1 MRLAVNPEFSRLDTK
16 ISDKFFGKRG
26 KQFPVKEIEN
36 IVNEM
41 MKEASVEDKPWSPG
55 DDVVTEGDFLVTC
68 CSEVVKKDPAVID
81 MILEFHKLYIEYMTR
96 NLSTREKALLGNRWW
111 DLVEKFLRR
120 QQAAVRDLAKSLEVD
135 VDLKAV
141 FPPLRFV
148 HGRGVPQPRP
158 KKQHADGDKGA
169 AAQALLEMKGAPA
182 PAVRAP
188 EEGEEEEA
196 PEDGEEEKK
205 AGGAPAHPVKW
216 SGGHP
221 DKPDKPKPS
230 TTASRAPAPAP
241 AAAVP
246 APAPAAAAAAAVPAP
261 APAAAVPAPAPA
273 PAVPAPAPAAGAGA
287 GAGAGE
293 EEEEEEEGGVVPYF
307 QGAVVGD
314 KRQAG
319 DQIQRP
325 PKISRG
331 SSQVVLSALKKA
343 GLVVFSPPSSSS
355 SSSSF
360 SSSSSSDDAAAFES
374 ANLLAFFTKKM
385 VPAHAAVQGN
395 RVVETLW
402 GVEEDT
408 LDITFFDKVTG

>member
-1 MRLAVNPEFSRLDTK
+1 M
-16 ISDKFFGKRG
+16 
-26 KQFPVKEIEN
+26 
-36 IVNEM
+36 
-41 MKEASVEDKPWSPG
+41 
-55 DDVVTEGDFLVTC
+55 
-68 CSEVVKKDPAVID
+68 
-81 MILEFHKLYIEYMTR
+81 
-96 NLSTREKALLGNRWW
+96 
-111 DLVEKFLRR
+111 
-120 QQAAVRDLAKSLEVD
+120 
-135 VDLKAV
+135 
-141 FPPLRFV
+141 
-148 HGRGVPQPRP
+148 
-158 KKQHADGDKGA
+158 
-169 AAQALLEMKGAPA
+169 
-182 PAVRAP
+182 
-188 EEGEEEEA
+188 
-196 PEDGEEEKK
+196 
-205 AGGAPAHPVKW
+205 
-216 SGGHP
+216 
-221 DKPDKPKPS
+221 
-230 TTASRAPAPAP
+230 
-241 AAAVP
+241 
-246 APAPAAAAAAAVPAP
+246 
-261 APAAAVPAPAPA
+261 
-273 PAVPAPAPAAGAGA
+273 PAPAPAAGAGA

>member
-188 EEGEEEEA
+188 EEGEEEVRRCYR
-196 PEDGEEEKK
+196 
-205 AGGAPAHPVKW
+205 H
-216 SGGHP
+216 
-221 DKPDKPKPS
+221 
-230 TTASRAPAPAP
+230 
-241 AAAVP
+241 
-246 APAPAAAAAAAVPAP
+246 
-261 APAAAVPAPAPA
+261 
-273 PAVPAPAPAAGAGA
+273 
-287 GAGAGE
+287 
-293 EEEEEEEGGVVPYF
+293 F
-307 QGAVVGD
+307 VG
-314 KRQAG
+314 
-319 DQIQRP
+319 
-325 PKISRG
+325 
-331 SSQVVLSALKKA
+331 ALKLA
-343 GLVVFSPPSSSS
+343 CSLLMAPVLGWQWACCSICGSGLSPPG
-355 SSSSF
+355 F
-360 SSSSSSDDAAAFES
+360 Q
-374 ANLLAFFTKKM
+374 
-385 VPAHAAVQGN
+385 VPSPTS
-395 RVVETLW
+395 VELPSQSCC
-402 GVEEDT
+402 
-408 LDITFFDKVTG
+408 IACSPSRS